1 MFLIASNKIRFSLNF
16 ENPRTFL
23 LFLFYNVYKEKIFTI
38 AIEEVRALKASQFKN
53 IRKASGKISPVNLVV
68 IYLPLFEN

>member
-1 MFLIASNKIRFSLNF
+1 MFLIASNKIWFSLNF
-16 ENPRTFL
+16 ENPRTF

>member
-1 MFLIASNKIRFSLNF
+1 MFLIASNKIWFSLNF

-23 LFLFYNVYKEKIFTI
+23 LFLFYNVEKIFTI